1 MGTSAVLCCAGLGW
15 AGLGWALLCCN
26 YAMLWSSQVLQCLVM
41 QGLTMLEK
49 ATGKLVVL
57 SNQVSADSPL
67 SPGVKTNYAND
78 LDISKDGIVYFS
90 TSTDKPVIPNL
101 AGFLDTFHTFV
112 LELLQVS

>member
-1 MGTSAVLCCAGLGW
+1 
-15 AGLGWALLCCN
+15 
-26 YAMLWSSQVLQCLVM
+26 
-41 QGLTMLEK
+41 MLEK
-49 ATGKLVVL
+49 TTGKLVIL

-78 LDISKDGIVYFS
+78 VDISKDGTVYFS

-101 AGFLDTFHTFV
+101 AGFLDTWHTFV